1 MKILALEFS
10 SARRSVALVTE
21 GQALEAVSETDA
33 RSTTAFA
40 LIGNVLKTSGLDRR
54 DIECIAVG
62 LGPGSYTGVRVGI
75 SIAQGWQIATGVK
88 LLGVSSADAIAEQAR
103 RDGIRG
109 AVTCAIDAQR
119 QEFYTAVYELKDD
132 ERHVTQPLRIETLAQ
147 LKERAAGGEMII
159 SPDAPPVSARKIFPT
174 ALVMATLA
182 SSRSDFVAGEK
193 LEPIYLRETAFVKAP
208 PPRFAAT

>member
-1 MKILALEFS
+1 MKILAFEFS

-21 GQALEAVSETDA
+21 SQAIEAVSETDA

-40 LIGNVLKTSGLDRR
+40 LIGDVLKRTGLDRQ
-54 DIECIAVG
+54 DIECVAVG

-88 LLGVSSADAIAEQAR
+88 LLGVSSAEAIAEQAR

-109 AVTCAIDAQR
+109 PVTCAIDAQR
-119 QEFYTAVYELKDD
+119 QEFYTAVYDLKDD
-132 ERHVTQPLRIETLAQ
+132 ERQVTQSLRIETLAQ
-147 LKERAAGGEMII
+147 LKERAARGETII
-159 SPDAPPVSARKIFPT
+159 TPDAPPVAARKICPT
-174 ALVMATLA
+174 AVVVGTLA
-182 SSRSDFVAGEK
+182 SKRTDFVPGEK

-208 PPRFAAT
+208 PPRFAPT